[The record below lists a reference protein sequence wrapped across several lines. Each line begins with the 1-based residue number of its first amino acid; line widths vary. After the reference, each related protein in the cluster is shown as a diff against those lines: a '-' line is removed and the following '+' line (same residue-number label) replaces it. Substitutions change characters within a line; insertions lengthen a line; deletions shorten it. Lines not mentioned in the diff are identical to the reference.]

1 MKKCFDNIKYMEIS
15 KMRDKFDATHM
26 YSSDGEKVEFR
37 VPVHLDGAVEVWTR
51 THMYNYLA
59 TTLGVLIFQVWMC
72 DVEDCMRLS
81 LKELLRECRVDLRK
95 HLAKRGKW
103 IRVWPGQ
110 VTTSCHFCTQTCLWL
125 SVCTGSDCSQPD
137 PVDC

>member
-1 MKKCFDNIKYMEIS
+1 MPL
-15 KMRDKFDATHM
+15 HM
-26 YSSDGEKVEFR
+26 YSMMERKWSSEYLCILMV
-37 VPVHLDGAVEVWTR
+37 VEVWTR

-95 HLAKRGKW
+95 HLAKRG
-103 IRVWPGQ
+103 RSG
-110 VTTSCHFCTQTCLWL
+110 SCLAWTGDNFVSFLYSNL
-125 SVCTGSDCSQPD
+125 PVVVC
-137 PVDC
+137 VYR